1 MRNILLINAAILL
14 FASTA
19 FAGATI
25 TMSSDLSAT
34 SAVTGKTL
42 YGAKTAGAAATA
54 DENQKLIGKAST
66 GVAVG
71 CITSTLGYAIV
82 TQHKQGVKAY
92 GTSHDSTAVYMAD
105 AEKGTAKLTV
115 PSAIGTTDFVASGS
129 GWTSM

>member
-1 MRNILLINAAILL
+1 MV
-14 FASTA
+14 
-19 FAGATI
+19 
-25 TMSSDLSAT
+25 SDLSSD

-42 YGAKTAGAAATA
+42 YGAKASGAAATA
-54 DENQKLIGKAST
+54 GADQKLIGKAST

-71 CITSTLGYAIV
+71 CLTSTLGYALI

-105 AEKGTAKLTV
+105 AQKGTAKKQV
-115 PSAIGTTDFVASGS
+115 PDNIGTTDFVAAGS